1 MKLLYI
7 VRGIPGSGKT
17 TIAQKVCQ
25 KVFEADHYFYS
36 FDLDLKKVVY
46 KFDPTKISAAHR
58 QCQKNVENSMKDGV
72 LEIAVS
78 NTFTQKWEVAPYIEL
93 ARKYDYNVQIITVQ
107 SNFKNV
113 HDVPEESIQ
122 RMKKRWENFTLE
134 DFE

>member
-7 VRGIPGSGKT
+7 VRGIPGSGKS

-25 KVFEADHYFYS
+25 KVFEADQYFYS
-36 FDLDLKKVVY
+36 FDRDLKKVVY

-58 QCQKNVENSMKDGV
+58 QCQKNVENSMKDCV

-78 NTFTQKWEVAPYIEL
+78 NTFTQKWEVVPYIEL
-93 ARKYDYNVQIITVQ
+93 ARKYGYDVQIITVQ
-107 SNFKNV
+107 SNFQNV
-113 HDVPEESIQ
+113 HNVPEESIQ